1 MARTILTKRLTQ
13 IRDIDYVRALLKTAA
28 VMAPNSGLSLPNQLP
43 GLPKPPGLTPG
54 SPTVGNPYRV
64 APPTPAVPPAQ
75 AMARTPEPAPAPMGQ
90 PPALSRQSPVTP
102 SGLNPQSLQVNPGET
117 ASLPPATAAA
127 PLNPQPQPTNLPPQ
141 QPGSAITPPTTPE
154 PDMAP
159 PAPMPTAPTVT
170 RPPEATEPP
179 AQPQQPA
186 PLSRQ
191 QPAKPTETDGRMFN
205 KQLADA
211 TTGWQK
217 KLKDGGPDAV
227 PVVAREM
234 VPLLEKTLNKDILTQ
249 HSSALSDL
257 RNGKVNTPAIAR
269 LMQEQVGPAGEKFM
283 TDAIA
288 KSGASDPYGFGVA
301 ADKASKMWGS
311 LGQYGQI
318 AFGLGV
324 PLTLIGMMGNSGMA
338 SVLGMLGLGAAGGL
352 ATLGG
357 AFGEEPAKLVEGML
371 GGAAKNMG
379 INAPS
384 RENYEKRIRDASMQS
399 QAAGNAEMQK
409 VTGELQGLSQFS
421 PSARAGLK
429 EIGSNPQQYLYDK
442 ARGEAAGKMSIP
454 RNVYNYAMPDAV
466 QALPGLARR
475 GIASLPESLRGAVQQ
490 YVPDSAIDKAE
501 AAVKPTK
508 DDAADAALWWNG
520 WEKPAAARDYNKE
533 AAYALLK
540 AARCWSGYEPVPGA
554 KAYSEGSCRPK
565 GSKKTKKEVIQG
577 KKHTDKKAAAP
588 KIRKTK

>member
-28 VMAPNSGLSLPNQLP
+28 VMAPNSGLSLPTQLP

-54 SPTVGNPYRV
+54 SPTAGNPYRV

-191 QPAKPTETDGRMFN
+191 QPAKPTETDGRMLN
-205 KQLADA
+205 KQLETAA
-211 TTGWQK
+211 KEKWGP
-217 KLKDGGPDAV
+217 KLQNA
-227 PVVAREM
+227 
-234 VPLLEKTLNKDILTQ
+234 KTQEDI
-249 HSSALSDL
+249 
-257 RNGKVNTPAIAR
+257 NAIAR
-269 LMQEQVGPAGEKFM
+269 EAAPEIKRMINPETLKQHSQALQDLDAGKVDTPAVKRLMTEQVGPAGDKFIE
-283 TDAIA
+283 DATARA
-288 KSGASDPYGFGVA
+288 KAVDPYGFGA
-301 ADKASKMWGS
+301 ATATATNMWKS
-311 LGQYGQI
+311 LGSHGQI
-318 AFGLGV
+318 AFAMGV
-324 PLTLIGMMGNSGMA
+324 PLALVGMFGNSGMA
-338 SVLGMLGLGAAGGL
+338 SMLGMLGLGAAGGF
-352 ATLGG
+352 ATLNG
-357 AFGEEPAKLVEGML
+357 AFGEEPAKLVEGLL
-371 GGAAKNMG
+371 GGAAKTVGVNT
-379 INAPS
+379 PS
-384 RENYEKRIRDASMQS
+384 RENYEKRIRDASMKS
-399 QAAGNAEMQK
+399 QAAGNAEVQK
-409 VTGELQGLSQFS
+409 VQKELQGLSFL
-421 PSARAGLK
+421 PSARAGLR
-429 EIGSNPQQYLYDK
+429 EIGPNPQQYLYDK

-520 WEKPAAARDYNKE
+520 WKKPAAARDYNKE

-577 KKHTDKKAAAP
+577 KKHTEKKSRRA
-588 KIRKTK
+588 